1 MPNLAKSQED
11 ILREALREILDRT
24 NKEKARDPHAAIA
37 GGILEIHD
45 IANTALAEFDRTQ
58 NAPANTSAMQ
68 AALEDM
74 LEKIDAWRTDGTME
88 HWQYSQL
95 FNICDAALAAPARN
109 CDVGTEAEQ
118 QKRFE
123 EFCHKT
129 DCGEC
134 PAFGSLS
141 CGVSWG
147 NAPFAPDEKG
157 KEVDHG

>member
-1 MPNLAKSQED
+1 MPNKAKSQED
-11 ILREALREILDRT
+11 ILRGALREILDRT

-45 IANTALAEFDRTQ
+45 IANTALAEFDRTPKGGHGD
-58 NAPANTSAMQ
+58 ATMRE
-68 AALEDM
+68 ALEEARKFIATNKYGYFESR
-74 LEKIDAWRTDGTME
+74 LLPKI
-88 HWQYSQL
+88 
-95 FNICDAALAAPARN
+95 DAALATPARN

-129 DCGEC
+129 DCSEC